1 MNIRWGNILGLM
13 LIIFGIYLFLK
24 LRPFLENA
32 IEDLNSGY
40 YHHGDP
46 VFRIAV
52 LGILCI
58 TLIGAIKIFS
68 DRKR

>member
-1 MNIRWGNILGLM
+1 MNIRWGNIFGLM
-13 LIIFGIYLFLK
+13 LIIFGIYLFIK
-24 LRPFLENA
+24 MRPFLGNA

-52 LGILCI
+52 LCILCI
-58 TLIGAIKIFS
+58 TLIGALKILS
-68 DRKR
+68 GRKR